1 LSSNSKLQTTLAT
14 LQIAAEVVTLKTV
27 HSSKNP
33 HSLLNATFFAKNLH
47 SLLNAMGRRAP
58 NADRPSSLQLI
69 VVAIALL
76 DARQSIPAEIRSV

>member
-1 LSSNSKLQTTLAT
+1 
-14 LQIAAEVVTLKTV
+14 
-27 HSSKNP
+27 
-33 HSLLNATFFAKNLH
+33 
-47 SLLNAMGRRAP
+47 MGRRAP